1 MGIFNFFNKN
11 SKIKPILV
19 ENELGNFTL
28 KMFGD
33 SKNMV
38 CIIDSPINK
47 KIELVFPVFKDVITA
62 YQVDYFKKIESNWK
76 LILDR
81 IKNKL
86 PETPRNTFKVLSVMI
101 PDKENP
107 EYETHAEIVLE
118 LNNSVYSVILK
129 DLQVDAII
137 TIE

>member
-1 MGIFNFFNKN
+1 
-11 SKIKPILV
+11 
-19 ENELGNFTL
+19 
-28 KMFGD
+28 
-33 SKNMV
+33 MV

-86 PETPRNTFKVLSVMI
+86 PETPRNTFKVLTVMI
-101 PDKENP
+101 PDKENT

-118 LNNSVYSVILK
+118 VNNSVYSVILK

>member
-1 MGIFNFFNKN
+1 
-11 SKIKPILV
+11 
-19 ENELGNFTL
+19 
-28 KMFGD
+28 
-33 SKNMV
+33 
-38 CIIDSPINK
+38 
-47 KIELVFPVFKDVITA
+47 
-62 YQVDYFKKIESNWK
+62 
-76 LILDR
+76 
-81 IKNKL
+81 
-86 PETPRNTFKVLSVMI
+86 MI

>member
-11 SKIKPILV
+11 NKRESIFI
-19 ENELGNFTL
+19 ENEFGIFTL

-38 CIIDSPINK
+38 CIIDSPINN
-47 KIELVFPVFKDVITA
+47 KIELVFPVFKDVITE
-62 YQVDYFKKIESNWK
+62 YQVDYFKQIESNWK
-76 LILDR
+76 LILER

-86 PETPRNTFKVLSVMI
+86 PEIQQHTFKVLSIMI

-107 EYETHAEIVLE
+107 EYEVHAEIVLE
-118 LNNSVYSVILK
+118 INNNIISIILH
-129 DLQVDAII
+129 DLQVDEII
-137 TIE
+137 MID